1 MRRRK
6 ENGDR
11 CHDCERRKD
20 DQAEP
25 RIGKKYEDQDN
36 CEDVTIMNNAKI
48 TRQNLNNCE
57 DYKTNIVNLIGRSK
71 L

>member
-25 RIGKKYEDQDN
+25 RFGKKYEDQDN
-36 CEDVTIMNNAKI
+36 CEDVTIMNIAKI
-48 TRQNLNNCE
+48 PGRI
-57 DYKTNIVNLIGRSK
+57 YIIVKIIR
-71 L
+71 

>member
-20 DQAEP
+20 YQTEP

-48 TRQNLNNCE
+48 VDGKPHIDLGQCTGNC
-57 DYKTNIVNLIGRSK
+57 KQ
-71 L
+71 